1 MDSTKETS
9 FFYSVNE
16 DNYNKFFNI
25 LQGLFFT
32 IEIVKNSNKD
42 IFKFNYAKITY
53 KNKNKVDEKICSR
66 EFDELL
72 DSIIK
77 NDIKGNPKIF
87 IDAGIFILDP
97 VLVPDDSD
105 NEFYQITD
113 ERIGIHVNS
122 EIVIGGRTVKVLKVM
137 ACNLDWLNT
146 FYFEPWKNI
155 FEAAEREKE
164 MYLPPPPPPQII
176 YVPVAVPVQTNQ
188 NYMPNQQNQN
198 NTYKS
203 QNESYLSDSFST
215 KRRKQSDGCCCLII

>member
-1 MDSTKETS
+1 MAANFGFNNLKVEAIGQKVTIPNDDVAKLMYYLSCVDT
-9 FFYSVNE
+9 VI
-16 DNYNKFFNI
+16 NYNEIDRLTDYENYD
-25 LQGLFFT
+25 LLSVDGMAELFKL
-32 IEIVKNSNKD
+32 V
-42 IFKFNYAKITY
+42 
-53 KNKNKVDEKICSR
+53 
-66 EFDELL
+66 LL
-72 DSIIK
+72 F
-77 NDIKGNPKIF
+77 NPKIF

-164 MYLPPPPPPQII
+164 EYLPPPPPPQII

>member
-1 MDSTKETS
+1 MAANFGFNNLKDEAIGQKVTITNDDVAKLMYYLSCVDT
-9 FFYSVNE
+9 VI
-16 DNYNKFFNI
+16 NYNEIDRLTDYENYD
-25 LQGLFFT
+25 LLSVDGMAELFKL
-32 IEIVKNSNKD
+32 V
-42 IFKFNYAKITY
+42 
-53 KNKNKVDEKICSR
+53 
-66 EFDELL
+66 LL
-72 DSIIK
+72 F
-77 NDIKGNPKIF
+77 NPKIF

>member
-1 MDSTKETS
+1 MAANFGFNNLKVEAIGQKVTIPNDDVAKLMYYLSCVDT
-9 FFYSVNE
+9 VI
-16 DNYNKFFNI
+16 NYNEIDRLTDYENYD
-25 LQGLFFT
+25 LLSVDGMAELFKL
-32 IEIVKNSNKD
+32 V
-42 IFKFNYAKITY
+42 
-53 KNKNKVDEKICSR
+53 
-66 EFDELL
+66 LL
-72 DSIIK
+72 F
-77 NDIKGNPKIF
+77 NPKIF

-176 YVPVAVPVQTNQ
+176 YVPVAVPVQTTQ

-198 NTYKS
+198 NTYNS

>member
-1 MDSTKETS
+1 MAANFGFNNIKVEAIGQKVTIPNDDVAKLMYYLSCVDT
-9 FFYSVNE
+9 VI
-16 DNYNKFFNI
+16 NYNEIDRLTDYENYD
-25 LQGLFFT
+25 LLSVDGMAELFKL
-32 IEIVKNSNKD
+32 V
-42 IFKFNYAKITY
+42 
-53 KNKNKVDEKICSR
+53 
-66 EFDELL
+66 LL
-72 DSIIK
+72 F
-77 NDIKGNPKIF
+77 NPKIF

-198 NTYKS
+198 NTYNS
-203 QNESYLSDSFST
+203 HNESYLSDSFST

>member
-1 MDSTKETS
+1 MAANFGFNNLKVEAIGQKVTIPNDDVAKLMYYLSCVDT
-9 FFYSVNE
+9 VI
-16 DNYNKFFNI
+16 NYNEIDRLTDYENYD
-25 LQGLFFT
+25 LLSVDGMAELFKL
-32 IEIVKNSNKD
+32 V
-42 IFKFNYAKITY
+42 
-53 KNKNKVDEKICSR
+53 
-66 EFDELL
+66 LL
-72 DSIIK
+72 F
-77 NDIKGNPKIF
+77 NPKIF

-198 NTYKS
+198 NAYKS

>member
-1 MDSTKETS
+1 MAANFGFNNLKVEAIGQKVTIPNDDVAKLMYYLSCVDT
-9 FFYSVNE
+9 VI
-16 DNYNKFFNI
+16 NYNEIDRLTDYENYD
-25 LQGLFFT
+25 LLSVDGMAELFKL
-32 IEIVKNSNKD
+32 V
-42 IFKFNYAKITY
+42 
-53 KNKNKVDEKICSR
+53 
-66 EFDELL
+66 LL
-72 DSIIK
+72 F
-77 NDIKGNPKIF
+77 NPKIF

>member
-1 MDSTKETS
+1 MAANFGFNNLKVEAIGQKVTIPNDDVAKLMYYLSCVDT
-9 FFYSVNE
+9 VI
-16 DNYNKFFNI
+16 NYNEIDRLTDYENYD
-25 LQGLFFT
+25 LLSVDDMAELFKL
-32 IEIVKNSNKD
+32 V
-42 IFKFNYAKITY
+42 
-53 KNKNKVDEKICSR
+53 
-66 EFDELL
+66 LL
-72 DSIIK
+72 F
-77 NDIKGNPKIF
+77 NPKIF

-164 MYLPPPPPPQII
+164 VYLPPPPPPQII

>member
-1 MDSTKETS
+1 MAANFGFNNLKVEAIGQKVTIPNDDVAKLMYYLSCVDT
-9 FFYSVNE
+9 VI
-16 DNYNKFFNI
+16 NYNEIDRLTDYENYD
-25 LQGLFFT
+25 LLSVDGMAELFKL
-32 IEIVKNSNKD
+32 V
-42 IFKFNYAKITY
+42 
-53 KNKNKVDEKICSR
+53 
-66 EFDELL
+66 LL
-72 DSIIK
+72 F
-77 NDIKGNPKIF
+77 NPKIF

-215 KRRKQSDGCCCLII
+215 KRRKQSDGCCCVII